1 MPMLSLR
8 GSMPSKTALTPDY
21 CPVTRSSAFAA
32 RTYRVVSPRWAH
44 APLSGDGAR
53 LSGGRFNPAGVPAF
67 YSALDPHTAYA
78 EYTQGLFDRPGLL
91 CTFDIAR
98 AHVVDLREPEE
109 LSRLDINPTDLLG
122 AWLGP
127 DVSTSQ
133 QVGTKLIDLGYDGAL
148 FTSLQ
153 HAAGSN
159 FVMWHWNSGGRA
171 NIRLVDRLGEAP
183 ITPLG

>member
-1 MPMLSLR
+1 MPL
-8 GSMPSKTALTPDY
+8 
-21 CPVTRSSAFAA
+21 SSAFAA

-53 LSGGRFNPAGVPAF
+53 ASGGRFNPPGIPAF

-78 EYTQGLFDRPGLL
+78 EYTQSLFDRPGLL

-98 AHVVDLREPEE
+98 ARVIDLRDPLE
-109 LSRLDINPTDLLG
+109 LARLDIDPTHLAG

-127 DVSTSQ
+127 EISTSQ
-133 QVGTKLIDLGYDGAL
+133 AVGTKLIELGYDGAL
-148 FTSLQ
+148 FNSLQ
-153 HAAGSN
+153 HAPGSN
-159 FVMWHWNSGGRA
+159 LVMWQWNGGGRA

-183 ITPLG
+183 LTPLA